1 MILILHFKEEVSP
14 KCIKPSCCFVLFLCR
29 VHLRSPVKENKRKRR
44 RHSQSVYRPG
54 QEQKAVD
61 FELEELKR
69 QLELKAMNPL
79 TVSQSSVNSVK
90 AEQADVSVKIEQMDV
105 SAKAEQP
112 AQQSSASFFVSKES
126 APQSSASSVD
136 ADASVPFSALLSQ
149 SSQSQSSSQTG
160 VSANQPMNDLQSIIS
175 SQSSIG
181 NLQQPMQSQQQPMQ
195 SQQQS
200 MELQQSQQQ
209 QSLESQQSSME
220 SQTQQ
225 QSQQEQQPLIITPQ
239 TQAAERPATPQ
250 EPIDTCNASSRPQS

>member
-69 QLELKAMNPL
+69 QLELKAMNPI

-90 AEQADVSVKIEQMDV
+90 AEQADVSV
-105 SAKAEQP
+105 KAEQP

-149 SSQSQSSSQTG
+149 SSQSQSSLQTG

-181 NLQQPMQSQQQPMQ
+181 NLQQPMQSQQQPMQSQQQPMQ

>member
-14 KCIKPSCCFVLFLCR
+14 KCIKPSCCFVLFLSR

-44 RHSQSVYRPG
+44 HHSQSVYRPG
-54 QEQKAVD
+54 QEQKAAD

-181 NLQQPMQSQQQPMQ
+181 NLQQPMQSQQQ
-195 SQQQS
+195 S

>member
-14 KCIKPSCCFVLFLCR
+14 KCIKPSCCFVLFLSR

-44 RHSQSVYRPG
+44 HHSQSVYRPG
-54 QEQKAVD
+54 QEQKAAD

-90 AEQADVSVKIEQMDV
+90 AEQADV

-181 NLQQPMQSQQQPMQ
+181 NLQQPMQSQQQ
-195 SQQQS
+195 S

-209 QSLESQQSSME
+209 QSLESQQSSMESQTQQQSQQQQSSME

>member
-14 KCIKPSCCFVLFLCR
+14 KCIKPSCCFVLFLSR

-44 RHSQSVYRPG
+44 HHSQSVYRPG
-54 QEQKAVD
+54 QEQKAAD

-90 AEQADVSVKIEQMDV
+90 AEQADV

-181 NLQQPMQSQQQPMQ
+181 NLQQPMQSQQQ
-195 SQQQS
+195 S
-200 MELQQSQQQ
+200 MELQQSQQ
-209 QSLESQQSSME
+209 QQSSME

-225 QSQQEQQPLIITPQ
+225 QSQQQQQPLIITPQ

>member
-14 KCIKPSCCFVLFLCR
+14 KCIKPSCCFVLFLSR

-44 RHSQSVYRPG
+44 HHSQSVYRPG
-54 QEQKAVD
+54 QEQKAAD

-90 AEQADVSVKIEQMDV
+90 AEQADV

-181 NLQQPMQSQQQPMQ
+181 NLQQPMQSQQQ
-195 SQQQS
+195 S
-200 MELQQSQQQ
+200 MESQTQQQSQQ
-209 QSLESQQSSME
+209 QQSSME

>member
-14 KCIKPSCCFVLFLCR
+14 KCIKPSCCFVLFLFR

-44 RHSQSVYRPG
+44 HHSQSVYRPG
-54 QEQKAVD
+54 QEQKAAD

-90 AEQADVSVKIEQMDV
+90 AEQADVS
-105 SAKAEQP
+105 AKAEQP

-126 APQSSASSVD
+126 APQSSANSVD

-181 NLQQPMQSQQQPMQ
+181 NLQQPMQSQQQ
-195 SQQQS
+195 S
-200 MELQQSQQQ
+200 MELQQSQQ
-209 QSLESQQSSME
+209 QQSSME

-225 QSQQEQQPLIITPQ
+225 QSQQQQQPLIITPQ

>member
-14 KCIKPSCCFVLFLCR
+14 KCIKPSCCFVLFLSR

-44 RHSQSVYRPG
+44 HHSQSVYRPG
-54 QEQKAVD
+54 QEQKAAD

-90 AEQADVSVKIEQMDV
+90 AEQADV

-181 NLQQPMQSQQQPMQ
+181 NLQQPMQSQQQ
-195 SQQQS
+195 S
-200 MELQQSQQQ
+200 MELQQSQQ
-209 QSLESQQSSME
+209 QQSSME

>member
-1 MILILHFKEEVSP
+1 
-14 KCIKPSCCFVLFLCR
+14 
-29 VHLRSPVKENKRKRR
+29 
-44 RHSQSVYRPG
+44 
-54 QEQKAVD
+54 
-61 FELEELKR
+61 
-69 QLELKAMNPL
+69 MNPI

-90 AEQADVSVKIEQMDV
+90 AEQADVSV
-105 SAKAEQP
+105 KAEQP

-149 SSQSQSSSQTG
+149 SSQSQSSLQTG

>member
-14 KCIKPSCCFVLFLCR
+14 KCIKPSCCFVLFLSR

-69 QLELKAMNPL
+69 QLELKAMNPI

-90 AEQADVSVKIEQMDV
+90 AEQADVSV
-105 SAKAEQP
+105 KAEQP

-149 SSQSQSSSQTG
+149 SSQSQSSLQTG

-200 MELQQSQQQ
+200 MELQQTQQ

>member
-14 KCIKPSCCFVLFLCR
+14 KCIKPSCCFVLFLSR

-44 RHSQSVYRPG
+44 HHSQSVYRPG
-54 QEQKAVD
+54 QEQKAAD

-90 AEQADVSVKIEQMDV
+90 AEQADV

-181 NLQQPMQSQQQPMQ
+181 NLQQPMQSQQQ
-195 SQQQS
+195 S

-209 QSLESQQSSME
+209 QSLESQQQQQSQQQQSSME

-225 QSQQEQQPLIITPQ
+225 QSQQQQQPLIITPQ

>member
-44 RHSQSVYRPG
+44 RHSRSVYRPG

-90 AEQADVSVKIEQMDV
+90 AEQADV

-149 SSQSQSSSQTG
+149 SSQSQSSLQTG